1 MRDKGEGPGLD
12 LGSGTIR
19 EALGEMREHSVNRG
33 NSQPL
38 THGKQLHAATCLRT
52 GEGKASWGKHS
63 RCCLRLHS
71 LTFKEK
77 QLVKFGKSAYLW
89 VPQNPVSPKESWS
102 QNHCGEVAEA
112 YLATPTP
119 AVFSWGGKS
128 YGCQEQECCKARAQ
142 ERHRLGAWVVRTAS
156 LPWRS
161 C

>member
-1 MRDKGEGPGLD
+1 MESSSTLP
-12 LGSGTIR
+12 
-19 EALGEMREHSVNRG
+19 
-33 NSQPL
+33 
-38 THGKQLHAATCLRT
+38 TCLRT

-102 QNHCGEVAEA
+102 QNHCGGVAEA

-119 AVFSWGGKS
+119 VVFSWGGKS
-128 YGCQEQECCKARAQ
+128 YGCQE
-142 ERHRLGAWVVRTAS
+142 
-156 LPWRS
+156 
-161 C
+161 